1 MKFKQ
6 FIILTIVLIGFS
18 TINLNAQ
25 NKEYL
30 KGLTKATGKEVATKQ
45 IMLDG
50 ESIPFYNDKG
60 NRVRGNEIKEVM
72 MSGNYTPDFYKDKN
86 GEIKAI
92 VARLVTEEEK
102 KMMQKMQTQM
112 ARYK

>member
-30 KGLTKATGKEVATKQ
+30 KDLTKATEKEVATKQ

-50 ESIPFYNDKG
+50 EKHTF
-60 NRVRGNEIKEVM
+60 
-72 MSGNYTPDFYKDKN
+72 
-86 GEIKAI
+86 
-92 VARLVTEEEK
+92 L
-102 KMMQKMQTQM
+102 
-112 ARYK
+112 